1 MFKDFNIQNFGAQ
14 DQKETAVSSKIVF
27 FPLKSPAENK
37 NFNMLAR
44 VLPKY
49 ISMRLERFN
58 IFEIFYVYFLNKNES
73 GENDVLISL
82 PDNLCDEK
90 FIDEYLTKLNI
101 ACDIAFYGYIKPG
114 PGGGE
119 EEIEIE
125 IRSYLKKSNK
135 SAVIYSDIFNIKQI
149 NHKAGEISN
158 KISLASDYEGE
169 CLTSEEHES
178 LRKCET
184 DSFEALYD
192 YFEIIDALTLRN
204 PYTPLPESLVEE
216 CFEALKG
223 DKNFIYLI
231 DAIAFICDDFLRFN
245 MTDKALWICDE
256 TFKIS
261 GSAYKIYLGKAKI
274 LLNSNDIEG
283 AFKTLRECL
292 GINPDI
298 GDVAYNFGKLALSIQ
313 KNEDARFAF
322 NKMIECG
329 YNASAAYDN
338 LGVMAAAENKIEQSI
353 NFWHKAIEF
362 EPSKVS
368 AYTNLARAYIELGDF
383 AKAENYL
390 QKAKLLNPSYFMIY
404 LNYYV
409 LYKVKGNMPEAE
421 KNYRLALEHNPDL
434 AITDEIRA
442 ELKKMITLIDS
453 GSENEALAISANISE
468 MTDKCWQSYFLSG
481 IALRKLKKIDEAEQN
496 FLKSAQINPKFA
508 DAQNEL
514 GLIYLSKGMLD
525 EALMLFN
532 NSVSLAP
539 ANAGFMCN
547 LGLCLIEM
555 KNYEQARNTFYKAKY
570 LNPNDT
576 KIDECMNF
584 LNKRSDSPEANNKAG
599 LKGFLNKIKNLFKK

>member
-1 MFKDFNIQNFGAQ
+1 MFNNFNIENFGAQ
-14 DQKETAVSSKIVF
+14 AQKETGASSKIVF

-37 NFNMLAR
+37 SFNMLAR

-58 IFEIFYVYFLNKNES
+58 IFEIFYVYFLNKNENGDS
-73 GENDVLISL
+73 DVIISL

-114 PGGGE
+114 PGGE

-125 IRSYLKKSNK
+125 IRSYLKKAKK
-135 SAVIYSDIFNIKQI
+135 SDIIYSDIFNLKQI
-149 NHKAGEISN
+149 DIKAGEISN
-158 KISLASDYEGE
+158 KISLAADYEGD
-169 CLTSEEHES
+169 CLTNEEHES

-184 DSFEALYD
+184 NSFEALYN

-204 PYTPLPESLVEE
+204 PYTPLPESLIKE
-216 CFEALKG
+216 CFEALKS
-223 DKNFIYLI
+223 DKSFIYLI
-231 DAIAFICDDFLRFN
+231 DAIAFICDDFLRFG
-245 MTDKALWICDE
+245 MTDKALWLCDE
-256 TFKIS
+256 TIKIS
-261 GSAYKIYLGKAKI
+261 KAAYKIYLGKAKI
-274 LLNSNDIEG
+274 LLDSNNIES

-292 GINPDI
+292 DINPDI
-298 GDVAYNFGKLALSIQ
+298 GDVAYNFGKLALSMQ

-322 NKMIECG
+322 NKMIERC
-329 YNASAAYDN
+329 YKVSDAYDN

-368 AYTNLARAYIELGDF
+368 AYTNLARAYIESGDF
-383 AKAENYL
+383 SKAESYL
-390 QKAKLLNPSYFMIY
+390 QKAKLLNPSYFMVY

-409 LYKVKGNMPEAE
+409 LYKMKGNMEMAE
-421 KNYRLALEHNPDL
+421 QNYRIALEHNPDL

-453 GSENEALAISANISE
+453 GNENEALSVSANISE

-481 IALRKLKKIDEAEQN
+481 IALRKLKRIDEAGQN

-570 LNPNDT
+570 LSPDDA
-576 KIDECMNF
+576 KIDECMNY
-584 LNKRSDSPEANNKAG
+584 LNKRSDSSCINNKAG